1 MANQRYFAVRLPN
14 PLANLIGIRMNG
26 IGYQIAMPKI
36 LKKKWQSAIWG
47 TQKQNK
53 TTKQTNIIRFDIWP
67 NLAAISVSFI
77 HSILPARN
85 LTEFLL
91 GSP

>member
-14 PLANLIGIRMNG
+14 PLASLMGIRMKG
-26 IGYQIAMPKI
+26 IGYQIRIPKI
-36 LKKKWQSAIWG
+36 LKKKWQSAIWVG
-47 TQKQNK
+47 RQQQQN
-53 TTKQTNIIRFDIWP
+53 ILIRFDIWP
-67 NLAAISVSFI
+67 NLAAKSASFI
-77 HSILPARN
+77 YYILPARN